1 MFGPNED
8 RITRP
13 TRGDFRSQVPGGLA
27 LLAPRGANLFVR
39 KFAFPAISALLSLL
53 YVARTGIPRRDLP
66 REFGKWD
73 TIDNRYRHWLS
84 IAIDSWNRTAAC
96 DLQPVSSLA
105 QKRYNAEAV

>member
-1 MFGPNED
+1 MHYMITDEMWAVIEKCLAKAKIEKRGRPAEISD
-8 RITRP
+8 RK
-13 TRGDFRSQVPGGLA
+13 FLEA
-27 LLAPRGANLFVR
+27 LLYL
-39 KFAFPAISALLSLL
+39 
-53 YVARTGIPRRDLP
+53 ARTGIPRQDLP

-105 QKRYNAEAV
+105 QKRYAAEAV

>member
-1 MFGPNED
+1 MRYMITDEMWAVIEKCLAQAKIEKRGRPAEISD
-8 RITRP
+8 RK
-13 TRGDFRSQVPGGLA
+13 FLEA
-27 LLAPRGANLFVR
+27 LLYL
-39 KFAFPAISALLSLL
+39 
-53 YVARTGIPRRDLP
+53 ARTGIPRRDLP

-105 QKRYNAEAV
+105 QKRYAAEAV